1 MLHQNYTLS
10 RNSNIPR
17 SEQAFLLQ
25 LIAMSENIKVA
36 AVNAEPVWGDLQ
48 GSVKK
53 VVELILEAANKGT
66 KVFGLPQSFVPGYP

>member
-1 MLHQNYTLS
+1 
-10 RNSNIPR
+10 
-17 SEQAFLLQ
+17 
-25 LIAMSENIKVA
+25 MSENIKVA